1 MTLEET
7 LAEKLAA
14 FRRRALVRDLYDLTW
29 FSHGT
34 LDTELVRRLTYLKVF
49 IDVVED
55 NLGARPFDPQQD
67 ILRQRKASEFL
78 AEDIGLLTAK
88 VDISEWLQI
97 IRTRFDFLSQPTEEE
112 RRWAACNPGDTYGVR
127 RVIENL

>member
-14 FRRRALVRDLYDLTW
+14 FRRRALVRDLYDLAW
-29 FSHGT
+29 FSHGA
-34 LDTELVRRLTYLKVF
+34 LNAELVRRLTYLKVF

-55 NLGARPFDPQQD
+55 NLGAGPFDPQH
-67 ILRQRKASEFL
+67 ILSQRKQSEFL

-88 VDISEWLQI
+88 VDISDWLQI

-112 RRWAACNPGDTYGVR
+112 TRWAACNHDDAYSVR
-127 RVIENL
+127 RMIEDL